1 MADTASTSMPAVTI
15 ADGVDMPFLG
25 LGTMVEPDKAAG
37 AVRRAI
43 ESGYR
48 LIDTAAAYGT
58 EEGVR
63 QGVEDSGID
72 RSELF
77 LTSKLWFT
85 ENSEEG
91 ARRGLERTLTRLG
104 TDYLDLY
111 LIHQPLGD
119 VYGAWRGMVSA
130 LKSGRVRAIG
140 VDNMTQAMLAE
151 FVWFTDVAPAVNM
164 VDVSVF
170 NQREADRLEFADL
183 GVRMEAWSPLGH
195 GATELLADP
204 TLTAIGQAHGK
215 TSIQVVLR
223 WFVQRGVVAIPATT
237 DPEHMAQNIDV
248 LDFALSDDEMARIAA
263 LDRGTGAGGF
273 SMPADAAAFRRMME
287 WSKQYT
293 L

>member
-1 MADTASTSMPAVTI
+1 MADTASTSMPVVTI

-273 SMPADAAAFRRMME
+273 SMPADAAAFHRMME